1 MTDVR
6 ASKENGVLHLVMDRP
21 GKKNALTGAMY
32 HALSDGLD
40 RAAGSDSIR
49 AVLISGA
56 GDAFSAG
63 NDVADFLSSGASTA
77 ADAPSVRFILALTRF
92 SKPLV
97 AAVQGNAVGIGT
109 TMLLHCDLVFADE
122 TARFAT
128 PFSKLGLVPEAGSSL
143 LLPARIGAVRANA
156 MLLLGETLDANA
168 ALSAGLVNA
177 VLPAG
182 TVLDHARK
190 QAETLA
196 ALPPAA
202 LRASKALIQGD
213 RSALEARI
221 DAELKAFG
229 VALRSEEARAAFNL
243 FLSRPKS

>member
-6 ASKENGVLHLVMDRP
+6 ALEDNGVLHLVMDRP
-21 GKKNALTGAMY
+21 AKKNALTGAMY
-32 HALSDGLD
+32 HALSDGLE
-40 RAAGSDSIR
+40 RAGATDAIR

-63 NDVADFLSSGASTA
+63 NDVADFLASGASTA

-92 SKPLV
+92 AKPLV

-128 PFSKLGLVPEAGSSL
+128 PFSRLGLVPEAGSSL
-143 LLPARIGAVRANA
+143 LLPARIGPVRANA
-156 MLLLGETLDANA
+156 MLLLGETMDAA
-168 ALSAGLVNA
+168 TALSAGLVNA

-182 TVLDHARK
+182 HVLDHAHK

-202 LRASKALIQGD
+202 LRASKKLIQGD
-213 RSALEARI
+213 RIALEQRI
-221 DAELKAFG
+221 DAELEAFG
-229 VALRSEEARAAFNL
+229 TALRSEEARAAFNA
-243 FLSRPKS
+243 FLSRAKG